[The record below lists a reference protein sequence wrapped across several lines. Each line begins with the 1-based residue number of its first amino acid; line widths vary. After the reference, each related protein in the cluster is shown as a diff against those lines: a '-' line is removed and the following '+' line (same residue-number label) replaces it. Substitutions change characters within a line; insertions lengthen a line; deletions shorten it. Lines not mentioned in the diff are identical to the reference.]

1 MRSRSLLATLATAA
15 IVVPGAVATAPPGS
29 TPSPDLSPIPTPD
42 LVGSAGTTPA
52 RPVARLRIVDYTP
65 LTLRGT
71 GFRSH
76 ELVRV
81 VVDLGRRSLAREQ
94 RAGAR
99 GGFTARFVELSLDPC
114 GTPPS
119 ISARGVRTG
128 LVASMGLPRDCAM
141 P

>member
-1 MRSRSLLATLATAA
+1 MGPRSLVTAVA
-15 IVVPGAVATAPPGS
+15 IAAFGIPAAGATAPPG
-29 TPSPDLSPIPTPD
+29 PIPNDLGPIPTPD
-42 LVGSAGTTPA
+42 FAATTGATPA
-52 RPVARLRIVDYTP
+52 RPAARLRIVGYAP

-76 ELVRV
+76 ERVRV
-81 VVDLGRRSLAREQ
+81 VVDLGRRSLAHEPG
-94 RAGAR
+94 AGTG

-119 ISARGVRTG
+119 VSARGARTG
-128 LVASMGLPRDCAM
+128 LVSSTGLPRDCAM